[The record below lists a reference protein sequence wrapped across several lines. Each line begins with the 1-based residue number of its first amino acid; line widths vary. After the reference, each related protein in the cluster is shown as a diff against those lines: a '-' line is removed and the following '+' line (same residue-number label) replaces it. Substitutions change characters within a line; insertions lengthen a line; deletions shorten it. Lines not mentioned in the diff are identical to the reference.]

1 MSTLFN
7 AANETCRTEN
17 GAFQYHTTLSKC
29 LDLFAKVGSC
39 RDEPDVIV
47 PLFRHAMAEDPNI
60 ALRIMLWSHDVRG
73 GAGERQAFKNMVLEV
88 LKDSNYQIALKRAIL
103 DKIPELGRWDTLYK
117 VAKDSGDN
125 GLFIYVLEK
134 LVRALHENNA
144 LCAKWLP
151 RKGEVFNRLRG
162 YLGITPKQLRKLLK
176 EVAGFTVERLMSAN
190 QWDKIVY
197 EHVPSVAMA
206 RYRNAFMRHDPD
218 RFQAY
223 LDAVRKNETKINAGV
238 VFPHD
243 VIRNCRTAPKAVQ
256 AQWENLPNY
265 ADTQDNILCM
275 ADVSGSMTVP
285 VSGSV
290 TAMDIALG
298 LAIYISE
305 RNHGPFKDEVILFSG
320 KPSMQKLS
328 GNIYQKMYQLQ
339 HVMNPYNTDFIAA
352 LELILNSAKRF
363 KIPPAEMPTKLLV
376 LSDMQFD
383 HSLNMTVYRE
393 ILMRYHEAGYEVPEI
408 VFWNLNARYTDGQM
422 VTRDAQGC
430 ALISGY
436 SPVILKEVLKGKIPT
451 PYEIMMS
458 TIGGERYKL

>member
-1 MSTLFN
+1 
-7 AANETCRTEN
+7 
-17 GAFQYHTTLSKC
+17 
-29 LDLFAKVGSC
+29 
-39 RDEPDVIV
+39 
-47 PLFRHAMAEDPNI
+47 
-60 ALRIMLWSHDVRG
+60 
-73 GAGERQAFKNMVLEV
+73 
-88 LKDSNYQIALKRAIL
+88 
-103 DKIPELGRWDTLYK
+103 
-117 VAKDSGDN
+117 
-125 GLFIYVLEK
+125 
-134 LVRALHENNA
+134 
-144 LCAKWLP
+144 
-151 RKGEVFNRLRG
+151 
-162 YLGITPKQLRKLLK
+162 
-176 EVAGFTVERLMSAN
+176 
-190 QWDKIVY
+190 
-197 EHVPSVAMA
+197 
-206 RYRNAFMRHDPD
+206 
-218 RFQAY
+218 
-223 LDAVRKNETKINAGV
+223 
-238 VFPHD
+238 
-243 VIRNCRTAPKAVQ
+243 
-256 AQWENLPNY
+256 
-265 ADTQDNILCM
+265 M

-339 HVMNPYNTDFIAA
+339 HVMDPYNTDFIAA